1 MKDRVPLYPGRVKLT
16 PVAGQSDVYDMTRA
30 DQPTQDG
37 DPLNKNTLYKDQT
50 AALYG
55 FGPDSVPDDALAYLG
70 KYAQHWWV
78 KREITYSAEKSGR
91 AEKIVAKLYPKTMT
105 AEIPYASDLDIGAD
119 GKSISLKNPEN
130 LSVSYDQYRNANNL
144 KGKYFKLFDYS
155 EEPQLSDEIYY
166 MDPGEQDV
174 TRYSGGVY
182 EINGYAY
189 TVSVSKGYSEEYEFV
204 QSSDKA
210 TYPESGEKDGYYY
223 QYIGIPFDNAVT
235 APQIATGSYVGTGKY
250 GSNSPNSLTFSSR
263 PKKVSIVGAY
273 INSASR
279 PGYGQHY
286 NEAAFYCDVISGE
299 YTSAGYGYLN
309 YGGYQYIGGSDYKS
323 KLVGN
328 TLSWY
333 NTSQAENQFNESGV
347 KYYYF
352 AIL

>member
-1 MKDRVPLYPGRVKLT
+1 MKDRVPLYPGRVKLV
-16 PVAGQSDVYDMTRA
+16 PVSGQENVYDMTRS
-30 DQPTQDG
+30 DQPTQEG
-37 DPLNKNTLYKDQT
+37 DPLNKATLLKDAT
-50 AALYG
+50 AAL
-55 FGPDSVPDDALAYLG
+55 FGLGTDAVPDDALAYLG

-91 AEKIVAKLYPKTMT
+91 AERIVAKLYPKTMT

-144 KGKYFKLFDYS
+144 KGKYFKLFAYS

-223 QYIGIPFDNAVT
+223 QYIGIPLDNAAT
-235 APQIATGSYVGTGKY
+235 APKIATGSYVGTGKY
-250 GSNSPNSLTFSSR
+250 GVNNPNSLTFDFEPKFVFLFSNYASGNAKVAYPFVLMINGVQIPAIPIDYSNVIGSR
-263 PKKVSIVGAY
+263 WTIKW
-273 INSASR
+273 
-279 PGYGQHY
+279 
-286 NEAAFYCDVISGE
+286 
-299 YTSAGYGYLN
+299 L
-309 YGGYQYIGGSDYKS
+309 
-323 KLVGN
+323 GN
-328 TLSWY
+328 TVSWY
-333 NTSQAENQFNESGV
+333 STDSALAQANSSEDYNKNYV
-347 KYYYF
+347 YF
-352 AIL
+352 AIG